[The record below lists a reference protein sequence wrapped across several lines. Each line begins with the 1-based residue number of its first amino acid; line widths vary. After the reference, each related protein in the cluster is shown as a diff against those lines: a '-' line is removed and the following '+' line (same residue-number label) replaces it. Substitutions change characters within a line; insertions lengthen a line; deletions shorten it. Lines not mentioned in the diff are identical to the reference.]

1 MEEDEII
8 FWEKDT
14 YINKILS
21 SLSYLQSDIYGVQ
34 NLELDNCDYDYE
46 YELQSYKADIRMYC
60 ERMEVYCRALR
71 DKLNELD

>member
-14 YINKILS
+14 YVNKILS
-21 SLSYLQSDIYGVQ
+21 SLSYLQSDVYGVQ

-60 ERMEVYCRALR
+60 EQMEVYCRALR

>member
-14 YINKILS
+14 YVNEILS

-46 YELQSYKADIRMYC
+46 YELQSYKEDIRIYC
-60 ERMEVYCRALR
+60 EQMEVYCRALR
-71 DKLNELD
+71 DKLENG

>member
-14 YINKILS
+14 YVNKILS

-34 NLELDNCDYDYE
+34 NLDLDNYDYDYE
-46 YELQSYKADIRMYC
+46 YELQSYKDDIRMYC
-60 ERMEVYCRALR
+60 EQMEVYCRALR

>member
-1 MEEDEII
+1 M
-8 FWEKDT
+8 EKDT
-14 YINKILS
+14 YVNKILS
-21 SLSYLQSDIYGVQ
+21 SLSYLQSDVYGVQ

-60 ERMEVYCRALR
+60 EQMEVYCRALR

>member
-14 YINKILS
+14 YVNKILS
-21 SLSYLQSDIYGVQ
+21 SLSYLQSDVHGVQ
-34 NLELDNCDYDYE
+34 YLELDNYDYE
-46 YELQSYKADIRMYC
+46 YELKSYKEDIRMYC
-60 ERMEVYCRALR
+60 EQMEVYCRALR

>member
-14 YINKILS
+14 YVNKILS

-34 NLELDNCDYDYE
+34 NLDLDNCDYDYE
-46 YELQSYKADIRMYC
+46 YELQSYKDDIRMYC
-60 ERMEVYCRALR
+60 EQMEVYCRALR
-71 DKLNELD
+71 DKLYELD